1 MRRTSKLLFLL
12 TLAAL
17 AAACSDELPEGPGGT
32 AAKEGYVRLDMTAT
46 IPGFRVVTTRAAAAA
61 DEALTAMQNH
71 FYAFCFDK
79 EGGLLEVADVTGA
92 TAKNGK
98 YGATAEVPALTRI
111 IHFVAG
117 PNLSAAIGTAE
128 RGVSETTLIPALTCS
143 FTTQTE
149 QEAQYP
155 QEIVR
160 SFWCRKTF
168 DDENALKTA
177 SLEIVLLRNYAEA
190 SCSVADGKADAMMG
204 WTVADFTVLNRRAY
218 GTVAPFNPA
227 AGESSSP
234 FDYSPMQN
242 DKRFVTEVGDEQ
254 HRETLLSNPSSDKN
268 RLDGVGLYDNPNS
281 LENQVFAV
289 VKLKHSNNS
298 VRYYKVA
305 FIDSNTD
312 QLPITRNCKYKVL
325 FRALPPNDPAY
336 CYNSFQAAAAPDAT
350 AINNPWVSVE
360 PETPSIGDQS
370 SSITITDGIHQGFS
384 KAGEAQLEVVCTG
397 AESVPVRAEII
408 SNDEVISGAPLVEP
422 ASGTTLNEAG
432 TYLVKFTLNAP
443 PKPTKSKRYAEA
455 QILVKGGKFS
465 RIVHIYLMQPFSFE
479 KVSFNGKNIGA
490 DNIAGGKEKPT
501 EQMAK
506 DMIKQLKYSI
516 PKDYPEKLLP
526 VKVKITSNFWN
537 AFRVSCTDWPYTE
550 LAIVY
555 EETKFTVKRE
565 GKDETV
571 TLPYNFKFSYPMDKY
586 DNTAG
591 GYGPNDPYMYD
602 YVVNMKCLSPIRE
615 SGVGNCPID
624 SKGEYKEK
632 DHVHFFLEAEHFN
645 TQEVIARF
653 LSVKNKKQ
661 EP

>member
-1 MRRTSKLLFLL
+1 MRRTRKLLFLL
-12 TLAAL
+12 TLAAS
-17 AAACSDELPEGPGGT
+17 AAACSDELPEGSGGA

-71 FYAFCFDK
+71 FYAFCFDQQ
-79 EGGLLEVADVTGA
+79 GGLLEVADVTGA

-117 PNLSAAIGTAE
+117 PDLSVAIGTAE
-128 RGVSETTLIPALTCS
+128 RGVSETTLIPALTSS
-143 FTTQTE
+143 FTSQTE

-168 DDENALKTA
+168 DDENALKA
-177 SLEIVLLRNYAEA
+177 QSLEIKLLRNYAEA
-190 SCSVADGKADAMMG
+190 SCSVENGKADAMMG

-227 AGESSSP
+227 AESSSSP
-234 FDYSPMQN
+234 FDYSPMQDN
-242 DKRFVTEVGDEQ
+242 ERFVTEVGDEQ

-281 LENQVFAV
+281 LENPVFAV

-305 FIDSNTD
+305 FIDSNSD
-312 QLPITRNCKYKVL
+312 QLPITRNCKYRVL

-336 CYNSFQAAAAPDAT
+336 CYNSFSAAAAPDAT

-360 PETPSIGDQS
+360 PETPAIGDQT

-384 KAGEAQLEVVCTG
+384 KAGEVQLEVVCAG
-397 AESVPVRAEII
+397 AESVPVRAEIV
-408 SNDEVISGAPLVEP
+408 SNDEVISGALSVEP
-422 ASGTTLNEAG
+422 ASGTTQNEQG
-432 TYLVKFTLNAP
+432 TYLVKFTLNTP
-443 PKPTKSKRYAEA
+443 PEPVSGKRYAEA
-455 QILVKGGKFS
+455 QILVKGGKFG
-465 RIVHIYLMQPFSFE
+465 RIVHIYLMKPFTFE
-479 KVSFNGKNIGA
+479 KVSFADKSIGS
-490 DNIAGGKEKPT
+490 DNIAGGKAKPT
-501 EQMAK
+501 ESMAAN
-506 DMIKQLKYSI
+506 MVRQLKYSI

-537 AFRVSCTDWPYTE
+537 AYRVKCVDWPYTD
-550 LAIVY
+550 LPIIY
-555 EETKFTVKRE
+555 EDTKFTVKRNGTE
-565 GKDETV
+565 EQI
-571 TLPYNFKFSYPMDKY
+571 TLPYNFKYSYPMDKY
-586 DNTAG
+586 DDTPG
-591 GYGPNDPYMYD
+591 GYNPDDPYMYD
-602 YVVNMKCLSPIRE
+602 YVVDMKCLSPVTE
-615 SGVGNCPID
+615 SDIENCPID
-624 SKGEYKEK
+624 TKSEYNEK
-632 DHVHFFLEAEHFN
+632 THVHFFLEAEHFE
-645 TQEVIARF
+645 TQEIIARF
-653 LSVKNKKQ
+653 LKIEGEK
-661 EP
+661 